1 VITIRKL
8 IAILFVS
15 LMVTAIA
22 TSIAATDVKISGS
35 TTVFPLGA
43 ACAETFN
50 GIQSDY
56 HVSVAQGGT
65 GGGIT
70 DIAEGRTDIAM
81 ASREVTSDEKSKYG
95 DKFQETLIGYDGLAV
110 CVSKAIYN
118 ANVTSLTRD
127 QVKKIYS
134 GEIKNWKEVG
144 GPDEPIYAISR
155 EQGSGTRDTFLE
167 DVFGSKKAET
177 LGVRTYS
184 SSSSEVK
191 VAIVGSDNAI
201 GYLGYSYSEG
211 GNLRAVKLDS
221 IEISPQTIKDKT
233 YPLARTLYLVTF
245 GNPKAGAQ
253 AYMDFVKGPE
263 GQKIAKENGFIPH
276 EAPAIKQAGLQDL
289 MAEKGKEESAE
300 KKQPGFE
307 FAFGL
312 IGIVVISYMSLKRR
326 AQ

>member
-1 VITIRKL
+1 MTIRKL
-8 IAILFVS
+8 IAILLVS
-15 LMVTAIA
+15 LVAMTIA
-22 TSIAATDVKISGS
+22 TSMAATDVKVSGS

-43 ACAETFN
+43 ACSETFN
-50 GIQSDY
+50 GIRSDY

-70 DIAEGRTDIAM
+70 DIAEGRSDIAM
-81 ASREVTSDEKSKYG
+81 ASREVTSDEKTKYG
-95 DKFQETLIGYDGLAV
+95 DKFQETLIGYDGLAI
-110 CVSKAIYN
+110 CVSKAIYD
-118 ANVTSLTRD
+118 AGITSLTKD

-134 GEIKNWKEVG
+134 GEIKNWKELG

-167 DVFGSKKAET
+167 DIFGSKKVET

-184 SSSSEVK
+184 SSNSEVK
-191 VAIVGSDNAI
+191 VAIVGSNVAI

-211 GNLRAVKLDS
+211 GNLIAVKLDN
-221 IEISPQTIKDKT
+221 IEISPQTIKDKN

-245 GNPKAGAQ
+245 GNPIPGAQ

-263 GQKIAKENGFIPH
+263 GQKIAKENGFIPI
-276 EAPAIKQAGLQDL
+276 ETPAIQQVSLQNL
-289 MAEKGKEESAE
+289 TAEKGKAETAE

-312 IGIVVISYMSLKRR
+312 IGIVVVSYISLKRR
-326 AQ
+326 VK

>member
-1 VITIRKL
+1 MTIRKL
-8 IAILFVS
+8 IAILLVS
-15 LMVTAIA
+15 LVAMTIA
-22 TSIAATDVKISGS
+22 TSMAATDVKVSGS

-50 GIQSDY
+50 GIRSDY

-70 DIAEGRTDIAM
+70 DIAEGRSDIAM
-81 ASREVTSDEKSKYG
+81 ASREVTSDEKTKYG
-95 DKFQETLIGYDGLAV
+95 DKFQETLIGYDGLAI
-110 CVSKAIYN
+110 CVSKAIYD
-118 ANVTSLTRD
+118 AGITSLTKD

-134 GEIKNWKEVG
+134 GEIKNWKELG

-167 DVFGSKKAET
+167 DIFGSKKVET

-184 SSSSEVK
+184 SSNSEVK
-191 VAIVGSDNAI
+191 VAIVGSNVAI

-211 GNLRAVKLDS
+211 GNLIAVKLDN
-221 IEISPQTIKDKT
+221 IEIGPQTIKDKN

-245 GNPKAGAQ
+245 GNPIPGAQ

-263 GQKIAKENGFIPH
+263 GQKIAKENGFIPI
-276 EAPAIKQAGLQDL
+276 ETPAIQQVSLQNL
-289 MAEKGKEESAE
+289 TAEKGKAETAE

-312 IGIVVISYMSLKRR
+312 IGIVVVSYISLKRR
-326 AQ
+326 VK